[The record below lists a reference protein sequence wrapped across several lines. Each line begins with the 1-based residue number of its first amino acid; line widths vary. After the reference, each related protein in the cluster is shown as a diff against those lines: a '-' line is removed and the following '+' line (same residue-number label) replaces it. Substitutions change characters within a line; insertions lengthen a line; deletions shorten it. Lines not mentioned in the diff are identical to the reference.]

1 MPEYIFMWQFYLIWL
16 SDKVL
21 LIFYPALID
30 QSFYMFVIAL
40 DQPLWPLRIADE
52 GSDIHWSL

>member
-40 DQPLWPLRIADE
+40 DQPFDRYV
-52 GSDIHWSL
+52 